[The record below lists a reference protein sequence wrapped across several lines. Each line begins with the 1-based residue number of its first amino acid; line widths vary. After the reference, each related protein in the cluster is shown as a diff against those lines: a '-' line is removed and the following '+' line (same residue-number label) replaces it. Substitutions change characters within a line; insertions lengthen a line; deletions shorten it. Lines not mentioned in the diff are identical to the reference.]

1 MENILIKV
9 VIYNYITN
17 YNRENE
23 YIVIKE
29 RVLNYLEKHAE
40 LKSEQNIKKYILSAK
55 KHMCNIQKKVGQI
68 NIDLEKY
75 DKLMNEIDIIS
86 EDVGGLQAGNI
97 DDFLQNVMDIK
108 KDGGKS
114 DELYFIIDRD
124 KKLPLKLDELRDN
137 LYLELNMNN
146 IL

>member
-1 MENILIKV
+1 MENTLIKI

-17 YNRENE
+17 YNRSDE
-23 YIVIKE
+23 YKIIKE
-29 RVLNYLEKHAE
+29 KILTFLEKHSE
-40 LKSEQNIKKYILSAK
+40 LKNEQNIKKYILSAK
-55 KHMCNIQKKVGQI
+55 KHMCNIQKKIGQI

-86 EDVGGLQAGNI
+86 EDVNNLQAGNI

-108 KDGGKS
+108 KDGSKS
-114 DELYFIIDRD
+114 DEMYFIIDRD
-124 KKLPLKLDELRDN
+124 NKLSSKLDELRDN

-146 IL
+146 I